1 MKLIQATNVGPT
13 TRDLKI
19 STTSSWNSAENSPYF
34 RWIMSNVDHHIV
46 HFNLHEIIFKGEH
59 FWCRRFI
66 TPLFQGWIEVWP
78 LWCNPHHTAQVIDHS
93 TCFDQ
98 IDGKVCFDLIWRE
111 VYFVPQF
118 ELSFQLPQNKLWRGD
133 LAAVVTKR
141 WFKKIYQSLVLFL
154 DLDWWQNVHH
164 NYFIKL

>member
-1 MKLIQATNVGPT
+1 
-13 TRDLKI
+13 
-19 STTSSWNSAENSPYF
+19 
-34 RWIMSNVDHHIV
+34 MSNVDYHID
-46 HFNLHEIIFKGEH
+46 HFNLFDFIWLEIIFKGEH

-78 LWCNPHHTAQVIDHS
+78 LWCNPHHTAQVIFMAAWSFHLFWS
-93 TCFDQ
+93 NWWESLFWFDQ
-98 IDGKVCFDLIWRE
+98 KGSF
-111 VYFVPQF
+111 FVPQF

-141 WFKKIYQSLVLFL
+141 WFKKIFQSLVFFL
-154 DLDWWQNVHH
+154 DLDWWLNVHH